1 MFNEKDVELTD
12 EELRVIKQQLLLD
25 ALDMMREADFP
36 IEDTAETAEELF
48 ENILSEAQDN
58 GHEARYNVLM
68 AVASL
73 RNDVSDDHPVNKY
86 TKKLIGSNYAYS
98 V

>member
-1 MFNEKDVELTD
+1 MELTD

-25 ALDMMREADFP
+25 ALDVMREADFP

-48 ENILSEAQDN
+48 EKILNKAQDH
-58 GHEARYNVLM
+58 GHEARHNVLM
-68 AVASL
+68 AIASL
-73 RNDVSDDHPVNKY
+73 RNDVSDNHPVNEY
-86 TKKLIGSNYAYS
+86 SKKLIRGNYAYS